1 MCFLRQI
8 AALGSIRFLVPF
20 VNSQVWNRR
29 GGVLESTMGVLKTSS
44 LKVGFIINLGIKIVC
59 WEKFIFL
66 EIRQIPMQ
74 AIAYIILGAD
84 KTFSRFTPANVDET
98 FWNFIPSSHGE
109 NGPWRREQDIELMQC
124 FDIITLSLPVD
135 HYIVLIYF

>member
-84 KTFSRFTPANVDET
+84 KTFSRFTPANVDE
-98 FWNFIPSSHGE
+98 NF
-109 NGPWRREQDIELMQC
+109 
-124 FDIITLSLPVD
+124 
-135 HYIVLIYF
+135 